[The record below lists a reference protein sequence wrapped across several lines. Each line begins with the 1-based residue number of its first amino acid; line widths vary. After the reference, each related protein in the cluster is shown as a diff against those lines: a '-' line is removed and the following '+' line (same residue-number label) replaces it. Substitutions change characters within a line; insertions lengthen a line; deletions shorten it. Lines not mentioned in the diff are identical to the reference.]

1 MDFKR
6 PRQKFTFTGMQVS
19 RPVDLLDDGKLAL
32 AKNVRQFTQGI
43 LESRPGLLAVSTGVL
58 AAPAHSVR
66 RLNDPILATFARLV
80 GAAAKLFSGQTT
92 FTQIDDGFSSAPLSV
107 IPFAPERSP
116 QPFTCIAD
124 ALR

>member
-6 PRQKFTFTGMQVS
+6 PRQKFTFSGMQVS

-66 RLNDPILATFARLV
+66 RLNDSILGTFKRIV
-80 GAAAKLFSGQTT
+80 GAETKLFMGQTT
-92 FTQIDDGFSSAPLSV
+92 FTEVDDGFSGDPLSISV
-107 IPFAPERSP
+107 FRP
-116 QPFTCIAD
+116 
-124 ALR
+124 